1 MNEYA
6 TGNRGGEVVTWPVVS
21 EAERALVSAEMLA
34 GLPVPDLA
42 EQADVEA
49 WRAEHAELSSHGDEA
64 LAAEAAAVRAAAEA
78 ELDAEMEL

>member
-1 MNEYA
+1 MNEA
-6 TGNRGGEVVTWPVVS
+6 MTWPAVS

-42 EQADVEA
+42 EQTDVEA
-49 WRAEHAELSSHGDEA
+49 WRAEHAELIGCGEEA

-78 ELDAEMEL
+78 DLDADLEPEAEP

>member
-1 MNEYA
+1 MNEA
-6 TGNRGGEVVTWPVVS
+6 MTWPAVS

-49 WRAEHAELSSHGDEA
+49 GRAEHAELIGRGEEA

-78 ELDAEMEL
+78 DLDADLEPEAEP